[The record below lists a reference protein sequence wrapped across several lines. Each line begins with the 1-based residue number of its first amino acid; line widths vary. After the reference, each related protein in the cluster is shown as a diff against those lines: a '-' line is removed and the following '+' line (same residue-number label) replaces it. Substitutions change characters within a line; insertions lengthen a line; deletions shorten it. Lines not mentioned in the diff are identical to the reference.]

1 MTNKCIAAA
10 VAGAIAVGALA
21 GCENVERGTGVSKTT
36 QTTAVLGAATG
47 GLIAGVAGA
56 GSGWIAFSALGGL
69 LAGGLL
75 GEYLTDDDK
84 NKAGQANANAVQNQ
98 SPGERTTWNNP
109 DTGHSGATDVNQ
121 EFRDAE
127 GRLCKTF
134 TQTVVVDGQTEQVEG
149 VACKQA
155 DGSWM
160 VKNS

>member
-1 MTNKCIAAA
+1 MTNKCIATV
-10 VAGAIAVGALA
+10 VAGAMAVGALA
-21 GCENVERGTGVSKTT
+21 GCESVERETGVSKTA

-84 NKAGQANANAVQNQ
+84 DKAVQANANAVQNQ
-98 SPGERTTWNNP
+98 SPGERTTWTNP
-109 DTGHSGATDVNQ
+109 DTGHRGSTDVNQ

-134 TQTVVVDGQTEQVEG
+134 TQTVVVEGQTEKVEG
-149 VACKQA
+149 VACQQA

-160 VKNS
+160 IKNS

>member
-1 MTNKCIAAA
+1 MTNRCLAAA
-10 VAGAIAVGALA
+10 AAGAIIVGALA

-56 GSGWIAFSALGGL
+56 DSGWIAFSALGGL
-69 LAGGLL
+69 IAGGLL

-84 NKAGQANANAVQNQ
+84 NKASQANANAVQNQ
-98 SPGERTTWNNP
+98 RPGERTTWTNP

-127 GRLCKTF
+127 GRRCKTF
-134 TQTVVVDGQTEQVEG
+134 TQTVVVDRRTEQIEG
-149 VACKQA
+149 VACQQP

-160 VKNS
+160 IKNS